1 MKYSNTIEE
10 VREGDIKAKALN
22 GNGRTAVIVETEF
35 SAGMSNYGTQFWT
48 EEMIKAGASEN
59 TDRTKSKFVEKL

>member
-35 SAGMSNYGTQFWT
+35 TPGISKYGTQFWT
-48 EEMIKAGASEN
+48 NEMIKAGISEN
-59 TDRTKSKFVEKL
+59 TDRTTSIFAEIL

>member
-1 MKYSNTIEE
+1 MKYCNTIEE

-35 SAGMSNYGTQFWT
+35 SPGVSNYGTQFWT
-48 EEMIKAGASEN
+48 DEMIKAGISKN
-59 TDRTKSKFVEKL
+59 TDKTISTFVEKL